1 MKMPRRLFS
10 VFAGCFT
17 LFLIGTAFAVRA
29 DEKDDLEKQR
39 AEELKR
45 VEAML
50 KASIDALI
58 AQEKVDPNDAKSLY
72 ELAVRCW
79 NGDGGVE
86 MNLFAAV
93 DLYQRAAEM
102 GYAEAQYTYGMAYLK
117 TLHEILPRAA
127 AKAEGVKWLQKA
139 AEQGHEKAQLALAKC
154 YATGEGVKKDEV
166 EAFKIYRKAAD
177 AGSAEALYELHDFYN
192 LGWSG
197 GTVDKTKAAEA
208 LRKSAEMGYVEAQR
222 SLGLHSQHAYNGQAI
237 DLAEAVKWYRLAAAQ
252 GDSSSKAYLEHLKD
266 VIPLL
271 EPAEQGDVEAQ
282 YKLAHYIADHS
293 EIGNISDHSRSDA
306 IRKWLLKAAEN
317 GHLAAQ
323 VELAESYGYFENGN
337 WWIMRV
343 NDFAEAAKWYR
354 KAAEQGDPMA
364 LGMLGW
370 LYATGRGVDKDLKT
384 AVEWFR
390 KGAAQGNAEALFGM
404 GFSVKEGWL
413 EPYHEDK
420 DWKTVVDWYVK
431 AADSGMK
438 HELPELEN
446 KRDYTCLQC
455 KIAYMY
461 RNRYNLVR
469 ALKDREPYKSEPMD
483 QYRAEVVKWFRKAA
497 EAGDDEGHFELV
509 ELAAERD
516 SEAAKDALR
525 QLAENGDDYARSVVK
540 EHGWDKPAAGQD
552 ASEQE

>member
-1 MKMPRRLFS
+1 
-10 VFAGCFT
+10 
-17 LFLIGTAFAVRA
+17 
-29 DEKDDLEKQR
+29 
-39 AEELKR
+39 
-45 VEAML
+45 ML

-58 AQEKVDPNDAKSLY
+58 AKEADPNDAKSIY
-72 ELAVRCW
+72 ELGVRYLKEKKDPLVGW
-79 NGDGGVE
+79 
-86 MNLFAAV
+86 

-102 GYAEAQYTYGMAYLK
+102 GYVEAQYAIGMEYIEHIQEL
-117 TLHEILPRAA
+117 LPRDA
-127 AKAEGVKWLQKA
+127 AKAEGAKWLEKA
-139 AEQGHEKAQLALAKC
+139 AEQGHVEAQLELAKC
-154 YATGEGVKKDEV
+154 YSTGKGVKKDEA
-166 EAFKIYRKAAD
+166 EALKWARKAAESGD
-177 AGSAEALYELHDFYN
+177 AKAMYEFYQFSGN
-192 LGWSG
+192 L
-197 GTVDKTKAAEA
+197 EM
-208 LRKSAEMGYVEAQR
+208 LRKSAEAGYVKAQNT
-222 SLGLHSQHAYNGQAI
+222 LGFYYLCAI
-237 DLAEAVKWYRLAAAQ
+237 KFPVDLSEAVKWYTLAAEQ
-252 GDSSSKAYLEHLKD
+252 GDSGAKNHLDRLKD

-271 EPAEQGDVEAQ
+271 EPAERGDAEAQ
-282 YKLAHYIADHS
+282 YKLARCIIEHD
-293 EIGNISDHSRSDA
+293 EIGDSPNNSGPRREA

-317 GHLAAQ
+317 GHAAAQ
-323 VELAESYGYFENGN
+323 LDLAEAYAYFENGI
-337 WWIMRV
+337 WWIAPE
-343 NDFAEAAKWYR
+343 NDFAEAAKWFR
-354 KAAEQGDPMA
+354 KAADQGDPMA
-364 LGMLGW
+364 QGMLGW

-509 ELAAERD
+509 ELAVEQD
-516 SEAAKDALR
+516 SKAAKEALR

-540 EHGWDKPAAGQD
+540 EHGWDD
-552 ASEQE
+552 QEDKAED

>member
-58 AQEKVDPNDAKSLY
+58 AKEKADPNDAKSLY
-72 ELAVRCW
+72 ELGARCW
-79 NGDGGVE
+79 NGDGVGHDPFTAVE
-86 MNLFAAV
+86 
-93 DLYQRAAEM
+93 LYRRAAEM

-127 AKAEGVKWLQKA
+127 AKAEGVKWLRKA
-139 AEQGHEKAQLALAKC
+139 ADQGHEKAQLALAKC
-154 YATGEGVKKDEV
+154 YATGEGVKKDEA

-192 LGWSG
+192 LGWGG
-197 GTVDKTKAAEA
+197 GTVDKAKAAEA

-222 SLGLHSQHAYNGQAI
+222 SLGLLSQHAYNGQAI

-282 YKLAHYIADHS
+282 YKLAHYIADHD
-293 EIGNISDHSRSDA
+293 EIGNISDDSRSDA

-337 WWIMRV
+337 WWIAGV

-364 LGMLGW
+364 QGMLGW

-390 KGAAQGNAEALFGM
+390 KGAMQGNAEALFGM
-404 GFSVKEGWL
+404 GFSVKESWL
-413 EPYHEDK
+413 ESYHEDK

-431 AADSGMK
+431 AAESGLK
-438 HELPELEN
+438 HNLPELEN
-446 KRDYTCLQC
+446 KRDYTELQC

-540 EHGWDKPAAGQD
+540 EHGWDKPAAGQE
-552 ASEQE
+552 APEQE

>member
-58 AQEKVDPNDAKSLY
+58 AKEKADPNDAKSLY

-79 NGDGGVE
+79 NGDGVE

-469 ALKDREPYKSEPMD
+469 ALKDRDPYKSEPMD

-525 QLAENGDDYARSVVK
+525 PLAENGDDYARSVVK